1 MNVVFFVIFIFNARD
16 KNLATKV
23 GLFDPNHL
31 LLLWQCKVSYKLHHT
46 LHWNI
51 YLLFFSFLDI
61 PAIMTRSRSR
71 PSYVVPK
78 KDQIRQ
84 RKLSGTYSKRA
95 LSPMINDRVRQYLSK
110 ADEKLED
117 VLERIVQKVHDTA
130 ENAQVK
136 VQNWYAFSGFTFTK
150 FFN

>member
-1 MNVVFFVIFIFNARD
+1 MLYKSDYLIPIICYGNIKLVTSYIIHFIE
-16 KNLATKV
+16 
-23 GLFDPNHL
+23 
-31 LLLWQCKVSYKLHHT
+31 
-46 LHWNI
+46 I
-51 YLLFFSFLDI
+51 YIIFSFLDI

-136 VQNWYAFSGFTFTK
+136 VQNWYASSGFNFTK
-150 FFN
+150 FFK

>member
-1 MNVVFFVIFIFNARD
+1 
-16 KNLATKV
+16 
-23 GLFDPNHL
+23 
-31 LLLWQCKVSYKLHHT
+31 
-46 LHWNI
+46 
-51 YLLFFSFLDI
+51 
-61 PAIMTRSRSR
+61 MTRSRSR

-136 VQNWYAFSGFTFTK
+136 VQNWYASSGFNFMFLSRNYVK
-150 FFN
+150 L